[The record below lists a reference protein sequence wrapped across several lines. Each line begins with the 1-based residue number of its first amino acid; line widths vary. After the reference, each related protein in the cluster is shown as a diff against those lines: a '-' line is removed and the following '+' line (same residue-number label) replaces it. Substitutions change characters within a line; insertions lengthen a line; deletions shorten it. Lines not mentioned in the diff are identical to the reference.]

1 MNSAFVRYIPL
12 MSRVFGPYCKLRTE
26 FFSIDLW
33 PKREAR
39 IRNFTVRTEKTRLIR
54 CLLYDFFLFGG
65 PETSAGRTI

>member
-12 MSRVFGPYCKLRTE
+12 MSRVFGPYCKLGTE

-39 IRNFTVRTEKTRLIR
+39 IRNLQYGQKKR
-54 CLLYDFFLFGG
+54 G
-65 PETSAGRTI
+65 